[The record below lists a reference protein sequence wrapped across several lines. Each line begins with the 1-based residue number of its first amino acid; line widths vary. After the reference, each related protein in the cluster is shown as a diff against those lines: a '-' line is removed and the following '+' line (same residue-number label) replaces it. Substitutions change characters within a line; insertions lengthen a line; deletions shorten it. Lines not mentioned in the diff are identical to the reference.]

1 MKLTFKET
9 FEIELENGAVI
20 GGTFRD
26 LTKKERKEI
35 EIKFE
40 KDQQLANKLQ
50 KLSKKAKRLSIEL
63 KYEDDKSKIKEIQKK
78 IFKIEDE
85 AETLQKELESLNTR
99 EETSK
104 IRFNM
109 CVKSDKI
116 GELLEI
122 CEQYSYEIV
131 MQTILKDIEEK
142 KQNAT
147 QN

>member
-9 FEIELENGAVI
+9 FKIELENGTVI

-26 LTKKERKEI
+26 LTKKEKKEI
-35 EIKFE
+35 ELKFE
-40 KDQQLANKLQ
+40 KDQQLTNKLQ
-50 KLSKKAKRLSIEL
+50 KLAKKAKRLSIEL
-63 KYEDDKSKIKEIQKK
+63 KYEDDKSKIKELQKK

-85 AETLQKELESLNTR
+85 TEAIQKELESLNTR
-99 EETSK
+99 EEASK

-109 CVKSDKI
+109 CVESDKI
-116 GELLEI
+116 DDLLEI